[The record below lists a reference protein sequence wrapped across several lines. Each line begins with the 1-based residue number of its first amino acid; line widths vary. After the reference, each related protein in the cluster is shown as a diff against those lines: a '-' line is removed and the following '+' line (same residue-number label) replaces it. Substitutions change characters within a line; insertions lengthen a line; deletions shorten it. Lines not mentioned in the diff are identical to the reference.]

1 MRAVARPA
9 PHTRVRER
17 RVSRR
22 RARWL
27 LGLAGVVA
35 VAVIGWLVVRPIV
48 DDAIIELTLPLRH
61 EDIIRQ
67 QARAKD
73 LDPALV
79 AAVIYRESKFRD
91 LTSDA
96 GAKGLM
102 QILPDTAKFIAARSG
117 GTQFELRDLANPQI
131 NIAYGCWYLRYL
143 MQRYNGNQ
151 VAAIAAYNAGHEHVD
166 AWGGSALRIDD
177 IRFPETK
184 QYTQDVL
191 EKRGEYVKH
200 YRSELGL

>member
-1 MRAVARPA
+1 VRSRDAGQR
-9 PHTRVRER
+9 RVR
-17 RVSRR
+17 RR
-22 RARWL
+22 RRNL
-27 LGLAGVVA
+27 LVGLAGVAVVA
-35 VAVIGWLVVRPIV
+35 AIGWLVLKPIL

-91 LTSDA
+91 QTSDA

-102 QILPDTAKFIAARSG
+102 QILPDTAKFIAKRSG
-117 GTQFELRDLANPQI
+117 GTRFELRDLANPQV

-143 MQRYNGNQ
+143 IQRYSGNQ
-151 VAAIAAYNAGHEHVD
+151 VAAVAAYNAGHQHVD
-166 AWGGSALRIDD
+166 TWGGSALRMDD

-184 QYTQDVL
+184 QYTQDVFD
-191 EKRGEYVKH
+191 KRGDYVKH

>member
-1 MRAVARPA
+1 M
-9 PHTRVRER
+9 
-17 RVSRR
+17 
-22 RARWL
+22 L

-35 VAVIGWLVVRPIV
+35 VAAIGWLVVRPLV

-91 LTSDA
+91 QTSKA

-102 QILPDTAKFIAARSG
+102 QILPGTAEFIAKRSG
-117 GTQFELRDLANPQI
+117 GTRFELRDLANPQI
-131 NIAYGCWYLRYL
+131 NISYGCWYLRHLRQKYSV
-143 MQRYNGNQ
+143 YKNGDEL
-151 VAAIAAYNAGHEHVD
+151 ALAAYNAGQANVD
-166 AWGGSALRIDD
+166 RWIADTPAGGTVKISGC
-177 IRFPETK
+177 
-184 QYTQDVL
+184 QYNFVAVTWILSCTAVNL
-191 EKRGEYVKH
+191 
-200 YRSELGL
+200 SE